1 MAADHLPPRFFIAP
15 KLQQPTR
22 LRFLQQVA
30 KGAEAIPAF
39 AEIGLATL
47 DGLLEHRGPDLAG
60 VAALGQQ
67 GFKRF
72 GRQLHAL
79 GPARVL
85 AFLSAALLLGAAAW
99 RGRRVAAWG
108 LAAGLRALVLA
119 DQVVV
124 KDELVAVGDEQV
136 RR

>member
-1 MAADHLPPRFFIAP
+1 MAAGHIRTRFFIAP
-15 KLQQPTR
+15 KLQQHTR

-30 KGAEAIPAF
+30 KGAKAVAAF
-39 AEIGLATL
+39 AEIGLAAL

-79 GPARVL
+79 GAACVL
-85 AFLSAALLLGAAAW
+85 AFLAAALLLGAAAGCW
-99 RGRRVAAWG
+99 WRVAARA
-108 LAAGLRALVLA
+108 LAAGLGALVFA
-119 DQVVV
+119 
-124 KDELVAVGDEQV
+124 
-136 RR
+136 